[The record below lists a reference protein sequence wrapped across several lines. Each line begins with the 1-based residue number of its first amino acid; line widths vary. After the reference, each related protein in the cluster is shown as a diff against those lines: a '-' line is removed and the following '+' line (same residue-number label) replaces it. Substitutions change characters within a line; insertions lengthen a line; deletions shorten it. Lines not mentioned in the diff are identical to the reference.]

1 MFGKKKTPQAAK
13 AKELST
19 ESQKQ
24 NSPNH
29 NNELAMKRNNKEKVS
44 KPVETIDTLIGSG
57 SVLQGDLEFTGGLR
71 VDGHIR
77 GHVLAQDSNNGT
89 LVLSE
94 SGIVE
99 GDINVPHVVVN
110 GTVKG
115 NISSK
120 GHVELQANAKIL
132 GDIHYK
138 AVEMEL
144 GAELNGSLVSDSGAP
159 VYESASKKGNNN
171 AVASDTKKLEPTS

>member
-1 MFGKKKTPQAAK
+1 MFGKSKSV
-13 AKELST
+13 EL
-19 ESQKQ
+19 ED
-24 NSPNH
+24 N
-29 NNELAMKRNNKEKVS
+29 NNEKTMKRNREKVS

-77 GHVLAQDSNNGT
+77 GHISAQDSNNGM

-99 GDINVPHVVVN
+99 GDINVPHVVIN
-110 GTVKG
+110 GTVNG

-120 GHVELQANAKIL
+120 GHVELQSNAKVQ

-144 GAELNGSLVSDSGAP
+144 GAVLNGNLVSDAGSA
-159 VYESASKKGNNN
+159 VYESGQRAN
-171 AVASDTKKLEPTS
+171 AQTSSTKEKKKLEPTT

>member
-1 MFGKKKTPQAAK
+1 MFGRSKTPKSPVAPEPINSK
-13 AKELST
+13 GGEPKGIKNNDN
-19 ESQKQ
+19 ES
-24 NSPNH
+24 
-29 NNELAMKRNNKEKVS
+29 AMKRNKEKIS

-77 GHVLAQDSNNGT
+77 GHVSAQDSNNGT

-120 GHVELQANAKIL
+120 GHVELQANAKVE

-144 GAELNGSLVSDSGAP
+144 GAVLNGSLVSDASTP
-159 VYESASKKGNNN
+159 VFESAKPAAADK
-171 AVASDTKKLEPTS
+171 KKLESLS

>member
-1 MFGKKKTPQAAK
+1 
-13 AKELST
+13 
-19 ESQKQ
+19 
-24 NSPNH
+24 
-29 NNELAMKRNNKEKVS
+29 MKRNKEKIS

-57 SVLQGDLEFTGGLR
+57 SILQGDLEFTGGLR
-71 VDGHIR
+71 VDGHIK
-77 GHVLAQDSNNGT
+77 GHVSAQDSNNGT

-94 SGIVE
+94 SGIIE

-115 NISSK
+115 NIVSN
-120 GHVELQANAKIL
+120 GHVELQSSAKIS

-144 GAELNGSLVSDSGAP
+144 GAVLNGSLVSDTTKPVYDAAP
-159 VYESASKKGNNN
+159 VGGEKVEPKK
-171 AVASDTKKLEPTS
+171 

>member
-1 MFGKKKTPQAAK
+1 MFGRSKTPKSSGAPEPSSGKKAAPNGFDN
-13 AKELST
+13 
-19 ESQKQ
+19 
-24 NSPNH
+24 NS
-29 NNELAMKRNNKEKVS
+29 NELAMKRNKEKIS

-77 GHVLAQDSNNGT
+77 GHVSAQDSNNGT

-115 NISSK
+115 NIASK
-120 GHVELQANAKIL
+120 GHVELQANARVE

-144 GAELNGSLVSDSGAP
+144 GAVLNGSLVSDASAP
-159 VYESASKKGNNN
+159 VFDAPKTASTDK
-171 AVASDTKKLEPTS
+171 KKLETPS